1 MCLLLIDISCPGS
14 QQRCNGNGFC
24 DLTNGVCTCD
34 EGYQGLDCSG
44 NNWMLIKVQFHI
56 IILWSIFYVLEL
68 KCPADCSSAGVCDTN
83 VGECT
88 CDPGRHGLDC
98 SSEIIFLSIAVIK

>member
-1 MCLLLIDISCPGS
+1 MCEKKMIILLIKSSMCLLLIDVSCPGS

-44 NNWMLIKVQFHI
+44 NNWILIKV
-56 IILWSIFYVLEL
+56 
-68 KCPADCSSAGVCDTN
+68 
-83 VGECT
+83 
-88 CDPGRHGLDC
+88 
-98 SSEIIFLSIAVIK
+98 

>member
-1 MCLLLIDISCPGS
+1 MKDLRGTFVKVKKIINYTNVIYGGKNKLHIILLIKSSICLLLIDVSCPGS

-44 NNWMLIKVQFHI
+44 NN
-56 IILWSIFYVLEL
+56 
-68 KCPADCSSAGVCDTN
+68 
-83 VGECT
+83 
-88 CDPGRHGLDC
+88 
-98 SSEIIFLSIAVIK
+98 

>member
-1 MCLLLIDISCPGS
+1 MIILLIKSSMCLLLIDVSCPGS

-44 NNWMLIKVQFHI
+44 NN
-56 IILWSIFYVLEL
+56 
-68 KCPADCSSAGVCDTN
+68 
-83 VGECT
+83 
-88 CDPGRHGLDC
+88 
-98 SSEIIFLSIAVIK
+98 